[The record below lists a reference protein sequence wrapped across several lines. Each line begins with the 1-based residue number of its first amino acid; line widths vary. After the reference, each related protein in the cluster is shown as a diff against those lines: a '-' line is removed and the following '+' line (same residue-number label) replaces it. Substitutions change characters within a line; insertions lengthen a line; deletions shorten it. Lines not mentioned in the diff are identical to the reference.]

1 MKIRKRIQPSSK
13 RIQLPLYSED
23 GSEVDMQ
30 SYYDFYD
37 EQYKKE
43 DLPEDDIDAEF
54 GYLSCEELE
63 EMGLITIP
71 KTTKIIDGET
81 AAFSAIKS
89 GEDW

>member
-1 MKIRKRIQPSSK
+1 MKIRKRISHSSK

-23 GSEVDMQ
+23 SSDVVMQ

-37 EQYKKE
+37 EQYKEE
-43 DLPEDDIDAEF
+43 DFSEDEF
-54 GYLSCEELE
+54 GDMSYEELE
-63 EMGLITIP
+63 EMGVLEIP

-81 AAFSAIKS
+81 AAFSAIKN

>member
-1 MKIRKRIQPSSK
+1 MKIRKRIQPSYK
-13 RIQLPLYSED
+13 RIRLPLYSED

-37 EQYKKE
+37 EQYKRE
-43 DLPEDDIDAEF
+43 DLPEDDPDAEF
-54 GYLSCEELE
+54 GYLSYEEQE

-71 KTTKIIDGET
+71 KATKIIDGET
-81 AAFSAIKS
+81 AAFSAIKN